1 MMSSE
6 MSGGRGLSILWTS
19 YVLCHPMHHMHP
31 NRLEI
36 YGRLEGASAPTGTS

>member
-1 MMSSE
+1 MWVCGE
-6 MSGGRGLSILWTS
+6 KRGGGLNVLWTS
-19 YVLCHPMHHMHP
+19 HVFGPTMHHMHP